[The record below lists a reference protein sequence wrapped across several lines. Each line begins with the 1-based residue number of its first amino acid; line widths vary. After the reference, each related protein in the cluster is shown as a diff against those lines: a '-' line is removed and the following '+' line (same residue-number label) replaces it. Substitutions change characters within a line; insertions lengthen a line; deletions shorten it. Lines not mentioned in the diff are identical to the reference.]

1 MQERAGNF
9 DAPHLSAGEVAHLV
23 IRAVRQRDPRQHLIG
38 ARAAVV
44 FTDAVQGCMV
54 GQILDHGEIEVERAL
69 LEYDADH
76 AQSLARRMSDIAA
89 ENPDMTALD
98 GVEARDQREQC
109 ALSGSVEA
117 EQNGEGGWRDGE
129 GHLVERLTPAVAM
142 AHAFDGDGGRVDG
155 RHFLHHASVRFLR
168 RSPNGRHTGPSH
180 GSPSA
185 VRRRALLRPCGLRL
199 PKACR
204 PVGSQAETMNVV
216 VSPTAVKR
224 TAKLSLLRNCA
235 TPRKLSNL
243 DRLDDSEM
251 CDVDDGDVVRYAVG
265 GQKIFFVGG
274 KRHVP
279 HALAHEKIFLDL
291 VGRAVDHGDAIGGA
305 ERYESGLAVPGGAD
319 PDRLDG
325 FLPQPRYHE
334 SALLRHLLLRRVV
347 VRPGSADFG

>member
-9 DAPHLSAGEVAHLV
+9 DAPHLTAGEVAHFI

-44 FTDAVQGCMV
+44 LADAVQGGMV

-155 RHFLHHASVRFLR
+155 RHFLHHAGVRFLR
-168 RSPNGRHTGPSH
+168 RSPNGPHAGPSH
-180 GSPSA
+180 GSPSG

-199 PKACR
+199 AKACR
-204 PVGSQAETMNVV
+204 PVGTLAENTNVV
-216 VSPTAVKR
+216 VSPSGVKR
-224 TAKLSLLRNCA
+224 TAKLSLLRNRD
-235 TPRKLSNL
+235 TPRKLADL
-243 DRLDDSEM
+243 DRLDDPEI
-251 CDVDDGDVVRYAVG
+251 CDVDDGDVVRHAVG
-265 GQKIFFVGG
+265 GEKIFFVRR

-279 HALAHEKIFLDL
+279 DALAHEKIFLDL
-291 VGRAVDHGDAIGGA
+291 VRRAVDHGDAIGWA
-305 ERYESGLAVPGGAD
+305 ERYESGLAVPGNAN

-325 FLPQPRYHE
+325 FLPQPRNFE
-334 SALLRHLLLRRVV
+334 GDLLLHLVFHGV
-347 VRPGSADFG
+347 DDAYGSADFG

>member
-9 DAPHLSAGEVAHLV
+9 DAPHLTAGEVAHFIV
-23 IRAVRQRDPRQHLIG
+23 RAVRQRDARQHLIG

-44 FTDAVQGCMV
+44 LADAVQGGVV
-54 GQILDHGEIEVERAL
+54 GQILNHGEIEVERAL

-76 AQSLARRMSDIAA
+76 AQSLARRMSDVAA

-98 GVEARDQREQC
+98 RVEARDQREQR

-129 GHLVERLTPAVAM
+129 GHVVERLTPAVAM

-155 RHFLHHASVRFLR
+155 RHFLHHAGVRFLR
-168 RSPNGRHTGPSH
+168 RSPTGRHAGPSR
-180 GSPSA
+180 GSPSGI
-185 VRRRALLRPCGLRL
+185 RRALLRPCGLRL
-199 PKACR
+199 AKACR
-204 PVGSQAETMNVV
+204 PVGSHAANTNVV
-216 VSPTAVKR
+216 VSQTGVKR
-224 TAKLSLLRNCA
+224 TAKLSLLRNCD
-235 TPRKLSNL
+235 TPRKLADL
-243 DRLDDSEM
+243 DRLDDPQIR
-251 CDVDDGDVVRYAVG
+251 DVDDGDVIRYAVG
-265 GQKIFFVGG
+265 RQKIFFVGG

-305 ERYESGLAVPGGAD
+305 ERYESGLAVPGDAD

-325 FLPQPRYHE
+325 YLPQPRYIE
-334 SALLRHLLLRRVV
+334 GDLLLHLVFHRVDDAH
-347 VRPGSADFG
+347 GSADFG